1 MKKLSVVTAIVGMFM
16 VLGAQTA
23 SAQQAGYGM
32 AGCGLGSLVFGEQAG
47 FIQIFAATT
56 NGTFAT
62 QTFGITSGTSN
73 CVERGVV
80 RQSAEQEAFFEANYA
95 NIKSDMV
102 SGQGEHLEAVASLF
116 GCSAESHAKLASFS
130 QENYQ
135 TIVPN
140 EATTSMQALY
150 TYKMAISL
158 DDKLAESCVRI

>member
-1 MKKLSVVTAIVGMFM
+1 MKKLSALAVIVGMFS
-16 VLGAQTA
+16 VFGAQEA
-23 SAQQAGYGM
+23 SAQHTGYGM
-32 AGCGLGSLVFGEQAG
+32 AGCGLGSLIFGEQGGFLQLFAG
-47 FIQIFAATT
+47 TT
-56 NGTFAT
+56 NAFLGT

-80 RQSAEQEAFFEANYA
+80 RKSAEQEAFFEANYA

-116 GCSAESHAKLASFS
+116 GCSAESHAQLASFS

-135 TIVPN
+135 IIVPN
-140 EATTSMQALY
+140 DATTPMQALY

-158 DDKLAESCVRI
+158 DDNLAESCVRI